1 MTKAIYKVTSKKTT
15 ELLEAEVKRRD
26 KFMPTII
33 RKVKKFMPEVL
44 DISYSDDPWN
54 GERRPGC
61 LVFKPEF
68 EKTIDEKIWKH
79 IGYVHRKGKSVK
91 TWWPKRNVKG
101 GKQLALD
108 IAKLMPRE
116 KFFQGEEILK
126 AVGYKPKDQVDNM
139 SATSISVNTFGVG
152 YKTTKDNIYTFVF
165 TGYKGYKAPIG
176 VKEMLMSEYNK
187 EFDS

>member
-26 KFMPTII
+26 KYMPAII
-33 RKVKKFMPEVL
+33 RKVKKLMPEVL

-68 EKTIDEKIWKH
+68 EKTIDKNIWKH

-116 KFFQGEEILK
+116 KFFQSTDILE
-126 AVGYKPKDQVDNM
+126 AVGYKPKNRTEKVTP
-139 SATSISVNTFGVG
+139 TSMTFNTFGVG
-152 YKTTKDNIYTFVF
+152 YKKKKDGMMFVF
-165 TGYKGYKAPIG
+165 QGYDGYKEPRG